1 MTKLTWDIDGAG
13 TSLMVLSDA
22 DVDTV
27 ILKDSTTLEITLLA
41 GSASSNVGR
50 TKLHALDGFGG
61 TTATS
66 GTADALDVAVGF
78 LKDVAGNA
86 SSGLAS
92 PVANAAVALADSTAP
107 EIATVTSSTSDG
119 LVLGVGDTITFTA
132 AMRTSGTTNAEA
144 MKVGTSMT
152 LTLSNGATVQLQTDP
167 STPTQMVGNYVI
179 QDADEDTDTGSNA
192 LSISAYSVGTAV
204 DVSGNALADDT
215 TIWF

>member
-1 MTKLTWDIDGAG
+1 M
-13 TSLMVLSDA
+13 
-22 DVDTV
+22 
-27 ILKDSTTLEITLLA
+27 
-41 GSASSNVGR
+41 GR

-66 GTADALDVAVGF
+66 GTADALDVAVG

-119 LVLGVGDTITFTA
+119 LVLGVGDTMITA
-132 AMRTSGTTNAEA
+132 AMQTSGTTNAEA

-179 QDADEDTDTGSNA
+179 QDADEDTDTGNA

-215 TIWF
+215 TISGFDNVDAHVIDTTPPTATVAATGILMM